1 MSKPRIEI
9 VFKRGK
15 PTAAFF
21 HVREDSMG
29 RTSRH
34 IPIRRSFVAHY
45 DEAGHPSG
53 LEVPLPLVASA
64 FQVNDALRE
73 IGAGQVDESD
83 LAPLRSL

>member
-1 MSKPRIEI
+1 MAKPRIEI

-21 HVREDSMG
+21 HVKEESTG

-34 IPIRRSFVAHY
+34 ISIRRSFVAHY

-53 LEVPLPLVASA
+53 LEVPLPLVATA

-73 IGAGQVDESD
+73 IGGELVEEAD